1 MIKIWNQND
10 GILKRTWNYH
20 TGSVS
25 ALKTLPN
32 GDLVIGSD
40 DMKIKIWNP
49 NDWKLRRTLEGHTR
63 WVFALTT
70 LKNGDIVSGSND

>member
-20 TGSVS
+20 TGSVT

-32 GDLVIGSD
+32 SDIVIGSD
-40 DMKIKIWNP
+40 DMKIKMNP
-49 NDWKLRRTLEGHTR
+49 NDG
-63 WVFALTT
+63 
-70 LKNGDIVSGSND
+70 SGNK